1 MKRLSAFRRRE
12 AWVGG
17 LTRRPRLPLPRI
29 RILETYYVLLKRY
42 VFNRFLSI
50 CYSNVVFHAVL
61 SKGCSN
67 IVLHAN
73 HILLLYYIILYYII
87 LYPSAPYS
95 LHTNRGRRPK
105 VTLPAHTPPPPANR
119 PPPAARHPLVPAV
132 HKSTRPNPPLL
143 SLLAVLSCTRR
154 LHHAARPTPVTC
166 LTAGGQPPRA

>member
-17 LTRRPRLPLPRI
+17 LTRPRLPLPRI
-29 RILETYYVLLKRY
+29 LILETYYVLLKRY

-87 LYPSAPYS
+87 PLRALLTPHQPGAAAEGNTSRT
-95 LHTNRGRRPK
+95 H
-105 VTLPAHTPPPPANR
+105 PAATRQPPATRR
-119 PPPAARHPLVPAV
+119 PPP
-132 HKSTRPNPPLL
+132 TR
-143 SLLAVLSCTRR
+143 ACC
-154 LHHAARPTPVTC
+154 A
-166 LTAGGQPPRA
+166 

>member
-73 HILLLYYIILYYII
+73 HILLLYYIILYY
-87 LYPSAPYS
+87 APPRPTHS
-95 LHTNRGRRPK
+95 TPTGGGGRRQHFP
-105 VTLPAHTPPPPANR
+105 HTPRRHPPTARHPPPATHSCLLCIKAR
-119 PPPAARHPLVPAV
+119 GPIHRCSACLLCFHARGGFITPPAPHP
-132 HKSTRPNPPLL
+132 
-143 SLLAVLSCTRR
+143 SLA
-154 LHHAARPTPVTC
+154 
-166 LTAGGQPPRA
+166 